1 MCLEPRIGSHYNP
14 SFSYGGYCLPKDTK
28 QLLANYKD
36 VPQGLIEAIVDANC
50 TRKDF
55 APDQV
60 LSRMVGLLYPPGAG
74 RGHRNEYFD
83 VPAIAFQRESLNR
96 FTHFEAAS

>member
-14 SFSYGGYCLPKDTK
+14 SFSCGGYCLPKDTK

-36 VPQGLIEAIVDANC
+36 VPRNLIEAIVDANR

-55 APDQV
+55 VADQV
-60 LSRMVGLLYPPGAG
+60 LSRVAELVHSGT
-74 RGHRNEYFD
+74 
-83 VPAIAFQRESLNR
+83 PAPTVSV
-96 FTHFEAAS
+96 